1 MLLAKILTH
10 LFKEVFVKHP
20 FWRAYGLFLLLGGFT
35 QFLLWLFGAASPEG
49 IKDAVFVSTLWL
61 IPLWWQPH
69 RLRQWSAVIAL
80 LIGVLALPGFAYF
93 LVYRQEFTQSL
104 MMILFESNQS
114 ESQEYLRNYFTW
126 WILLAILAF
135 IIIPVLYWRT
145 LKPAQLS
152 KPRAAIYS
160 LLALALVFTS
170 PVKYMARDQWAT
182 ASKSIDRH
190 LGGIPPF
197 QLALGYLNYERQLEE
212 VNRTLLTMNQVPSL
226 SQLTEQAKPGPT
238 TVVLVIG
245 ESTSRLHM
253 SLYGYSRDTNPEL
266 SKIRQELTL
275 FDNVYAPRPYTIES
289 LQQVLTFADQQ
300 HPDAYKTQPSLV
312 AMMKQ
317 AGYHVTWITNQQ
329 TLTGRNTMLTTFA
342 KQADKQYFLNNER
355 RQNAYSFDEKVL
367 PPFAETLSDPHPKK
381 LIIVHLLGTH
391 MKYSYRYPENF
402 DVFKTAEGLPVKG
415 LDEAK
420 SALVNSYDNAIRY
433 NDWVMS
439 QLIAALKAK
448 QQHSLLVY
456 FSDHGEDVYD
466 TPPHNFQGRNE
477 AAPTLPM
484 YSIPFMVW
492 HSANW
497 FNAQTLLANVDTHR
511 QYDNADLI
519 YTLADLMGLSFD
531 GFQPGESLVNA
542 RFTPDNILVGDPYLR
557 KLQMLPGTTRFP
569 DNELAAWNTGS
580 VKAD

>member
-1 MLLAKILTH
+1 M
-10 LFKEVFVKHP
+10 KHP

-35 QFLLWLFGAASPEG
+35 QLLLWLFGTASPEG
-49 IKDAVFVSTLWL
+49 IKDAIFVSTLWM
-61 IPLWWQPH
+61 IPLWWQPQ
-69 RLRQWSAVIAL
+69 RLRQWSAAIAL
-80 LIGVLALPGFAYF
+80 LIGIFALPGFAYF
-93 LVYRQEFTQSL
+93 LVYRQELTQSL

-126 WILLAILAF
+126 WILLAVLAF

-160 LLALALVFTS
+160 LLALTLVFTS
-170 PVKYMARDQWAT
+170 PVKYIVLDQWGKAH
-182 ASKSIDRH
+182 KSIDRH

-197 QLALGYLNYERQLEE
+197 QLALGYLNYEQQLEE
-212 VNRTLLTMNQVPSL
+212 VNRTLLTMNQVPPL
-226 SQLTEQAKPGPT
+226 SQLTEHAKPEPT

-253 SLYGYSRDTNPEL
+253 SLYGYPRDTNPEL

-275 FDNVYAPRPYTIES
+275 FDNVYAPRPYTIEC

-300 HPDAYKTQPSLV
+300 NPDAYKTKPSLI

-317 AGYHVTWITNQQ
+317 AGYYVTWITNQQ

-367 PPFAETLSDPHPKK
+367 SPFAQTLNEPHPKK
-381 LIIVHLLGTH
+381 LIVVHLLGTH

-402 DVFKTAEGLPVKG
+402 DVFKTSADLPIKG
-415 LDEAK
+415 LDEDKTDAI
-420 SALVNSYDNAIRY
+420 NSYDNAIRY

-439 QLIAALKAK
+439 QLISTLKAK

-466 TPPHNFQGRNE
+466 SPPHKFQGRNE

-497 FNAQTLLANVDTHR
+497 FNAQTLLANADTHR

-519 YTLADLMGLSFD
+519 YTLADLVGLSFD
-531 GFQPGESLVNA
+531 GFQPGESLVNEQ
-542 RFTPDNILVGDPYLR
+542 FTPDNILVGDPHQR
-557 KLQMLPGTTRFP
+557 KLQMLPGTTHFP
-569 DNELAAWNTGS
+569 DNELATWNPGS
-580 VKAD
+580 VKTD